1 MSIKHFN
8 GIGNTEELFD
18 TVIIGGG
25 QAGLATGY
33 FLAQQ
38 DRHFVILDENLRTGD
53 SWRKRWDSLKL
64 FTPSKFN
71 GLPGSPFPKPGDKFP
86 TKDETANYLE
96 TYARQFKLPVRYGV
110 KVDSLRRNGKGF
122 QIKASTYNFFSRNVV
137 IATGP
142 FQVPYTP
149 TFASQLDPSIQQL
162 HSSAYCNPQQIKAN
176 SVLIVGAGNSG
187 AEIALELVHNSKQ
200 VWLAGRDVGRLPSNG
215 PLKRVFGGRPLWWLM
230 SHVLTVNTP
239 IGRKL
244 KARGGHQGAPLGRAT
259 RQELANA
266 GVELV
271 PRVSAIN
278 SGKPQL
284 EDGRILPAESV
295 IWATGFRPDY
305 HWIELPI
312 LDKHGVPQ
320 HSRGILSGHPGLY
333 FVGLMFQTALNSSLL
348 GGVGTDAAYIAGQI
362 SQSKQTA

>member
-1 MSIKHFN
+1 MSTEHFN
-8 GIGNTEELFD
+8 GFDNTDELID
-18 TVIIGGG
+18 TIIIGGG

-33 FLAQQ
+33 FLVQQ
-38 DRHFVILDENLRTGD
+38 GRDIVILDENLRTGD
-53 SWRKRWDSLKL
+53 SWRKRWENLKL
-64 FTPSKFN
+64 FTPNKFN

-86 TKDETANYLE
+86 TKDEIADYLE
-96 TYARQFKLPVRYGV
+96 TYARQFKLPVHYGI
-110 KVDSLRRNGKGF
+110 KVDSLKRNGKRYH
-122 QIKASTYNFFSRNVV
+122 IIANTVNFFARNVV

-149 TFASQLDPSIQQL
+149 PFASQLDSSIQQI
-162 HSSAYCNPQQIKAN
+162 HSSAYCNPQQITAN

-187 AEIALELVHNSKQ
+187 AEIALELVQNGKQ

-215 PLKRVFGGRPLWWLM
+215 PLSRVFGGRPLWWLM

-244 KARGGHQGAPLGRAT
+244 KAREGHQGTPLGRAT
-259 RQELANA
+259 RQELVNA

-271 PRVSAIN
+271 PRVSGIN

-284 EDGRILPAESV
+284 EDSRVLPADGV
-295 IWATGFRPDY
+295 IWTTGFRPDY
-305 HWIELPI
+305 QWIEIPI
-312 LDKHGVPQ
+312 FDERGVPQ
-320 HSRGILSGHPGLY
+320 HKRGVVLDYPGLY

-362 SQSKQTA
+362 SQSYQTT